1 VAYLKPPLFV
11 RKVFN
16 PIAMRFGLSNSERLV
31 VPRRRSGEDQEL
43 PVIPVEHGGARYIV
57 STRGESDWVR
67 NLRAAGGRG
76 TLHGRG
82 GGAVGFTA
90 TEVPVGEREPIIA
103 AYREKAGKT
112 VEAYWKKLPD
122 DADHP
127 TFRIET
133 DG

>member
-1 VAYLKPPLFV
+1 MAYLKPPLFV
-11 RKVFN
+11 RRVFN
-16 PIAMRFGLSNSERLV
+16 PVAMRFGLSGSEKLV

-43 PVIPVEHGGARYIV
+43 PVIPVEHDGARYIV

-76 TLHGRG
+76 RLQSR

-90 TEVPVGEREPIIA
+90 TEVPIEERGPVIA
-103 AYREKAGKT
+103 AYREKAGRT
-112 VEAYWKKLPD
+112 VRPYWEKLPD